1 MLKKNLKGYRT
12 FNNFFFELKEIMN
25 QEFDFLSFKKKFSC
39 FSFEEPEEKEW
50 EPFSLGSYYVENHRQ
65 ESDDWRLRIFR
76 ISDKKNQEV
85 FSKYLSQ
92 VMDFAEL
99 EKYSFKTN
107 FLSHIIGYSS
117 NQQKNF
123 KDFYIVQK
131 NQKEKHLLQ
140 SQIGQML
147 EIECLA
153 LIRSI
158 VTLYSHLFSE
168 KDLIDNVWRLGVY
181 VIDINEM
188 FYYRKFRD
196 ELKSKKLPRYKLK
209 FDFFNFVYKKLD
221 KTIEKL
227 HFGDL
232 ESFINQFVFKKVGMS
247 FKIFKNRLENFDNL
261 NWELIFNNPLFLQS
275 IEGKIDWAFWK
286 TNEFEKKKLTSDQDL
301 KTARHKKS
309 PFNVGNI
316 FEKTLIP
323 KKKNEKV
330 KQLNKSPELK
340 RSDFPKPLMKKKT
353 VDLERKKGLLNR
365 IKRFLKNGDFQIKK
379 SDYIKIEEEEFLE
392 GWIHDNLEV
401 LQSPK
406 RVESHHVVGV
416 KKKYLA
422 NQKKFN
428 IMTILKKLPET
439 QPPLISTDDYDLFK

>member
-196 ELKSKKLPRYKLK
+196 ELKSKKLPRYKLI

-261 NWELIFNNPLFLQS
+261 NWELIFNNALFLQS
-275 IEGKIDWAFWK
+275 IEGKIDWAFWR
-286 TNEFEKKKLTSDQDL
+286 TTEFEKKELTSDQEFLKCIRHKHKNPFVLRYIL
-301 KTARHKKS
+301 KTTPIS
-309 PFNVGNI
+309 N
-316 FEKTLIP
+316 E
-323 KKKNEKV
+323 KKKTSEP
-330 KQLNKSPELK
+330 QNKSPDLK
-340 RSDFPKPLMKKKT
+340 RSDFSKPFMKKET
-353 VDLERKKGLLNR
+353 VELERMRSLLNR
-365 IKRFLKNGDFQIKK
+365 VKRFLRNGDFQLKK
-379 SDYIKIEEEEFLE
+379 GDYIKNEEEEFLE
-392 GWIHDNLEV
+392 GWLYSN
-401 LQSPK
+401 
-406 RVESHHVVGV
+406 
-416 KKKYLA
+416 
-422 NQKKFN
+422 
-428 IMTILKKLPET
+428 
-439 QPPLISTDDYDLFK
+439 